1 MAFVKLCYALRRG
14 VFYPS
19 ARDQFGQMPPA
30 AERRRYLPLVKAMGF
45 DAVEVPVD
53 EAADEHAAR
62 ALATELHDHGL
73 EVGAVRAGGALHHA
87 LSADRAVRRLELAI
101 RYASW
106 AGAPIVNTALVS
118 PPTHPDGPGSGR
130 QGEQVS
136 QGASR
141 TASEQD
147 FILTAERL
155 RDAGHSAAD
164 LNVSIAV
171 EVHQG
176 SLADNSAATL
186 HLLDLVGLPNVGANP
201 DLGNIYWHY
210 EFPEETAEAAIVA
223 LAPRAVYWHC
233 KNLRKTTHIQEF
245 HRSYFNRVPL
255 PDGDIDYRFAIAA
268 MVDAG
273 YAGYLAIEGA
283 QLGDAL
289 TQDRR
294 SLDYA
299 RQVLS
304 EIQQGTVLRTEALDP
319 VPANSYTS

>member
-1 MAFVKLCYALRRG
+1 MAIVRLCYALRRG

-155 RDAGHSAAD
+155 RSAGHSAAD

-233 KNLRKTTHIQEF
+233 KNLRREHIPELR
-245 HRSYFNRVPL
+245 RSFFQRVPL
-255 PDGDIDYRFAIAA
+255 PDGDLDYRFAIAA
-268 MVDAG
+268 MLDAG
-273 YAGYLAIEGA
+273 YQGYLAVEGA
-283 QLGDAL
+283 RDGDAL
-289 TQDRR
+289 SQDRR
-294 SLDYA
+294 GAEYV
-299 RQVLS
+299 RQLLAEVS
-304 EIQQGTVLRTEALDP
+304 AGAAQRVASTV
-319 VPANSYTS
+319 